1 MKLYLNCALSW
12 ETNYFRYFM
21 MSCRIKILSWREFGK
36 IAACMRIKST
46 LTFCHNMSWMLVLW
60 TLIKSLDVPKVWSR
74 TSNIWNIAG
83 CILQFKVT
91 QIKFLFFALLASAQ
105 IESVKTENQTGQHSM
120 GEFQLSTFCH
130 VIFFRRGVGGLWYRP
145 HRWFFFLTMKFRET
159 FLSLCTS
166 ANNRIECIIFQQS
179 VLI

>member
-1 MKLYLNCALSW
+1 MNCLKLYLNCALSW

-46 LTFCHNMSWMLVLW
+46 LTFCHNMSWMLELW

-74 TSNIWNIAG
+74 TSNIWNIAD

-91 QIKFLFFALLASAQ
+91 QMKFLFFLLYSPQLRLRVWRQKIKQDNTAWANFSF
-105 IESVKTENQTGQHSM
+105 QHSVM
-120 GEFQLSTFCH
+120 SY
-130 VIFFRRGVGGLWYRP
+130 FFRRGGGWV
-145 HRWFFFLTMKFRET
+145 M
-159 FLSLCTS
+159 
-166 ANNRIECIIFQQS
+166 
-179 VLI
+179 V